1 MSNLFIET
9 VSVNLTKG
17 YRINDP
23 EFVETRFDNKP
34 DLYRSLIKEY
44 GGHVRKM
51 YTELGNN
58 KRVQI
63 GWIFTKRE
71 TYTDVK
77 LPRSIRR
84 LSKRELDEYT
94 FLCETWVSV
103 HTEKPT
109 TRVIQHY
116 AKF

>member
-17 YRINDP
+17 HRINDP
-23 EFVETRFDNKP
+23 EFVETRFDTKAA
-34 DLYRSLIKEY
+34 LYRSLIKEY

-51 YTELGNN
+51 YTELGGN
-58 KRVQI
+58 KTVQI

-71 TYTDVK
+71 RYVDVS
-77 LPRSIRR
+77 LPRSIKR

-94 FLCETWVSV
+94 FLCETWVSI
-103 HTEKPT
+103 HTKKPEIIT
-109 TRVIQHY
+109 KYFY
-116 AKF
+116 AF